1 MDDCEK
7 QSFEVLRESGKFEDQ
22 EKELTTLGPKWRVQQ
37 VRRRASAFLDIF
49 TVMAGRVLLVNS
61 GATCEGGTQ
70 PPIPKPGFRSDRNF
84 RYCFD
89 VLHCHDYGGVQVM
102 SACLDV
108 ECSSTQYK
116 VLSVM
121 ATTFLLVAL
130 MALGYAGV
138 MFSDSQLP
146 QATKDRFTLGGVV
159 LFDLMA
165 VLLVWLLSHED
176 LVKIR
181 MRVRA

>member
-1 MDDCEK
+1 MRCLKSEFTNNK
-7 QSFEVLRESGKFEDQ
+7 AHGSGE
-22 EKELTTLGPKWRVQQ
+22 
-37 VRRRASAFLDIF
+37 
-49 TVMAGRVLLVNS
+49 
-61 GATCEGGTQ
+61 
-70 PPIPKPGFRSDRNF
+70 
-84 RYCFD
+84 
-89 VLHCHDYGGVQVM
+89 
-102 SACLDV
+102 
-108 ECSSTQYK
+108 
-116 VLSVM
+116 
-121 ATTFLLVAL
+121 TTFLLVAL

-159 LFDLMA
+159 LFGLMA